1 MLKRS
6 RPLFY
11 ININLKPMKYSESLL
26 KKFISINDDIQ
37 NIADKFTLKTVEV
50 EEIIERKMDFE
61 SSKEN
66 FLSRE
71 DIFGDK

>member
-1 MLKRS
+1 MPEITL
-6 RPLFY
+6 
-11 ININLKPMKYSESLL
+11 NLPVDKVAQSIASMSPEELETLTLL
-26 KKFISINDDIQ
+26 LSGE
-37 NIADKFTLKTVEV
+37 A

>member
-1 MLKRS
+1 MSPEELET
-6 RPLFY
+6 LT
-11 ININLKPMKYSESLL
+11 LL
-26 KKFISINDDIQ
+26 LSGE
-37 NIADKFTLKTVEV
+37 A

-71 DIFGDK
+71 DIFGG